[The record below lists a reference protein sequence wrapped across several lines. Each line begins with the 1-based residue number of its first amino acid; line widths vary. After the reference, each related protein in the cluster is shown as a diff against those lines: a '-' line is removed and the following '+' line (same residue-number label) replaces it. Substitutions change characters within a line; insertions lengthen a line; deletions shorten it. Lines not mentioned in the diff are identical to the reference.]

1 MKSGKSAAHQSMQN
15 IRVPLS
21 CPLIMGAVPL
31 WGCSHSREL
40 CHPNPATREGRT
52 PHIRLLLSF
61 RKRTNPGTWEECTLQ
76 HPCLGIVG
84 PRISWPQ
91 PPLCLP
97 DGLCPLPK
105 GRGGW
110 VGRCAWSSHGENHA
124 WRAKSFCVRSA
135 AWITEVK
142 LRLSDRPCQNG
153 KSSAS
158 KGEGLGTLRFLLQSL
173 METDIQRMLSIRP
186 QKTRNGDDPE
196 KQSSDSISL
205 FWKPQQEFLIRVSL
219 VTKRQVMISYSL

>member
-1 MKSGKSAAHQSMQN
+1 MGKNPHTHKKKNPTTTNKKPNNESVKYWMAMKSGKSAAHQSMQN

-40 CHPNPATREGRT
+40 CHPDPATREGRT

-110 VGRCAWSSHGENHA
+110 VGRCA
-124 WRAKSFCVRSA
+124 
-135 AWITEVK
+135 
-142 LRLSDRPCQNG
+142 
-153 KSSAS
+153 
-158 KGEGLGTLRFLLQSL
+158 
-173 METDIQRMLSIRP
+173 
-186 QKTRNGDDPE
+186 
-196 KQSSDSISL
+196 
-205 FWKPQQEFLIRVSL
+205 
-219 VTKRQVMISYSL
+219 